1 MNEWMQA
8 HPLVVCGVIGGL
20 GFLLGVM
27 LTLLVLLLVEERRY
41 ARCLDRGESVN
52 EGEGVDEEG
61 VKEKEMEM
69 EKMEKTNNQ

>member
-41 ARCLDRGESVN
+41 VRCLDRGESVN

-69 EKMEKTNNQ
+69 EKMEKTNNA

>member
-1 MNEWMQA
+1 MQA